1 MTMQDSPSRVAQ
13 ELRAALDVPGRR
25 RPRRGPDDPRPPQ
38 ASTAPLAV
46 AQLRVLGGAMAR
58 VPAGATA
65 FAHRDRPIM
74 AALGAVYERPE
85 ETPAHQASVT
95 RFAADLATGRPPKLS
110 V

>member
-1 MTMQDSPSRVAQ
+1 
-13 ELRAALDVPGRR
+13 
-25 RPRRGPDDPRPPQ
+25 
-38 ASTAPLAV
+38 
-46 AQLRVLGGAMAR
+46 MAR